1 MRIRG
6 FFRGCGHHPALA
18 CLFVLVSTA
27 FVQAA
32 SYRLLSVEP
41 SRTPKVQDN
50 NVVYTLDIVFDS
62 LPPNY
67 SFFYSR
73 NSPVLIIECYDA
85 AIKADS
91 LFISRRGPF
100 KWLEVTNFNSLKSIS
115 GQQSR
120 IAVALD
126 SRWRADVAGISR
138 NVMRISI
145 SKKTEKTFLKKKELR
160 FLPYAAIL
168 LITGIITF
176 IAIQAAQ

>member
-1 MRIRG
+1 MRG
-6 FFRGCGHHPALA
+6 FFRGCGHQPVLL

-32 SYRLLSVEP
+32 HYRLLSAEP

-62 LPPNY
+62 MPPNY
-67 SFFYSR
+67 SFFYRR
-73 NSPVLIIECYDA
+73 NVPVLIIECYDA
-85 AIKADS
+85 AIKTDS
-91 LFISRRGPF
+91 LPAPRRGPF
-100 KWLEVTNFNSLKSIS
+100 KGIEVTNFNSRKSIS

-120 IAVALD
+120 IAVTLD

-145 SKKTEKTFLKKKELR
+145 SKKMEKTFLKKKEIH